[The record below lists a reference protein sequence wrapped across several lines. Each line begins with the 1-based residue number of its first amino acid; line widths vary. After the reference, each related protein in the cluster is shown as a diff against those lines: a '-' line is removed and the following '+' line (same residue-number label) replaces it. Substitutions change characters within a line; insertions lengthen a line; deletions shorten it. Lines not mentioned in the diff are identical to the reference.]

1 MKIPIFQVDA
11 FSSQCFSGNPAAVC
25 ILDSW
30 LPTETLQAIAQE
42 NNLSETAFVV
52 GSGQRYEIRWF
63 TPMSEVDL
71 CGHATLAT
79 TFVLFHE
86 LGVEGDVLFFESR
99 SGELQVKREKNRL
112 ELNFPKDSFK
122 AISGVSALDEAFGV
136 PCSEVYLGKTDYM
149 VVLENENILRSLKPN
164 FYLLGALD
172 VRGIIVTAP
181 GDEVDFVSRFFAP
194 REGINEDPVT
204 GSAHTTLTPYWASR
218 LGKTAMTALQI
229 SARGGKLHC
238 TLDGS
243 RVKISGEGV
252 LYLKGEI
259 SIPD

>member
-25 ILDSW
+25 ILNSW

-52 GSGQRYEIRWF
+52 GSEDRYEIRWF

-71 CGHATLAT
+71 CGHATLAAA
-79 TFVLFHE
+79 FVLFNE
-86 LGVEGDVLFFESR
+86 LGVQSDMLFFDSR
-99 SGELQVKREKNRL
+99 SGELQIKREGSRL
-112 ELNFPKDSFK
+112 ELNFPQDNYK
-122 AISGVSALDEAFGV
+122 AISGMSELDEALGV
-136 PCSEVYLGKTDYM
+136 HCKEVYLGKSDYM
-149 VVLENENILRSLKPN
+149 VVLENESILRQLKPN
-164 FYLLGALD
+164 FFLLGALEA
-172 VRGIIVTAP
+172 RGIIVTAP

-194 REGINEDPVT
+194 KEGINEDPVT
-204 GSAHTTLTPYWASR
+204 GSAHTTLAPYWSAK
-218 LGKTAMTALQI
+218 LGKTELSALQI

-252 LYLKGEI
+252 LYLRGEI